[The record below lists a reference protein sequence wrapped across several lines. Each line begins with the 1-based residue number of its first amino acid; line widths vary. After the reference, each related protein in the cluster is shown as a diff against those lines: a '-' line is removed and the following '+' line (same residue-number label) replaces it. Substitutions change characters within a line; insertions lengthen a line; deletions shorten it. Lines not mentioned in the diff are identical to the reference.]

1 MAASSSSTSTS
12 TDAHASIPG
21 PAYLS
26 ALSRFI
32 RTHEAALAAYYA
44 PRAPASS
51 YQLSPGGGGSGPSWT
66 TILSLGILPDAPSPS
81 SPSSS
86 PRKST
91 RTPTPPAITKRE
103 PLVLEFDPH
112 HLYYLLLK
120 FDELALPI
128 GGELD
133 IKVEGGHARP
143 MSVDYT
149 AVEGAGVLDI
159 EHGRGA
165 AGTPSIFAGLP
176 GAGMLG
182 FSSTG
187 GRDTS
192 DSRSVKSGKSSFSFG
207 SGWWGLG
214 SSSSASA
221 LPQEDEPAQVRYIY
235 SSCTKL
241 PALKLSPFVFSAAAS
256 TGPSSSHPP
265 TAAVQGFEDCPPPST
280 CVPLSVFKN
289 LTSLHLVDLD
299 PRAFIGWD
307 VLAVQLRRLE
317 VVRGGLED
325 VGELI
330 CDCVVE
336 DEERS
341 RRRRR
346 ADGGG
351 EASGG
356 GKGTVGEGRRRRAEG
371 ASSSSFLEPTP
382 QPTGARPLSPATL
395 SYPAPSRL
403 AWSSLRHLSLT
414 DNSLTFLP
422 SPPLSFLPS
431 LTSLD
436 LSSNLL
442 ISVPPALS
450 SLPHLR
456 SLNLRDNMIDT
467 LLGLPTVLGAVEVL
481 NLSQNRIENLSGL
494 DRLLAL
500 ERLDVRENRIYEA
513 LEVSRLA
520 GLPRLR
526 EVWVAGNPFA
536 RKREEG
542 GEEAWRVKCLSYFEA
557 EREGRDDPDEG
568 EVLLDGQA
576 MARSERKAV
585 EVEVARRMGGAS
597 RAGGG
602 AGRRR
607 ASESNLLA
615 AEQAASNGSGALKKV
630 VVERRRVFTTPHSDL
645 APPTSSDSPPPSLS
659 SSPTVFSPLA
669 AASSSS
675 QVSHPSSSATKTK
688 SPHKRRKPRRIVD
701 LDAPPVPPLSASAV
715 AAHSDSDLTTSSGA
729 EGGGRDA
736 HPSRPT
742 TLPRVEEPTAPSSST
757 DDALSSSPRRQPPA
771 TPPGARTSPSKSKAA
786 SLGLSSSTRAL
797 SRRERVSLSTYEP
810 PAAGASAGGEAGGEF
825 RRKIEQLRDEVG
837 ENWLSVL
844 GEREARAEREKKLS
858 EDEPDE
864 EGDGQAEGE
873 REAEGEEVVQA
884 PAVSAGVRVVKKKG
898 KKKKKAGNGN
908 GNGNGGG

>member
-1 MAASSSSTSTS
+1 MAASSSSTSAS

-32 RTHEAALAAYYA
+32 RTHEAALAAYHA
-44 PRAPASS
+44 PRRPASS
-51 YQLSPGGGGSGPSWT
+51 SLLSPGGGAPGPSWT
-66 TILSLGILPDAPSPS
+66 TILSLGILPDASSPS

-91 RTPTPPAITKRE
+91 RTPTPPAVQKRE

-112 HLYYLLLK
+112 HIYYLLLK
-120 FDELALPI
+120 FDELALPT

-133 IKVEGGHARP
+133 IKVEGGYARP
-143 MSVDYT
+143 MSIDYT
-149 AVEGAGVLDI
+149 AVEGSAVIDI
-159 EHGRGA
+159 EHDRDRG
-165 AGTPSIFAGLP
+165 GTPSVFAGLP

-182 FSSTG
+182 FSSAG

-192 DSRSVKSGKSSFSFG
+192 DSRSVRSGKSSFSFG

-221 LPQEDEPAQVRYIY
+221 LPAEDEPAQVRYIY

-241 PALKLSPFVFSAAAS
+241 PALQLSPFVFSSSAS
-256 TGPSSSHPP
+256 TAPSSSHPP

-299 PRAFIGWD
+299 PRAFLGWE

-317 VVRGGLED
+317 VVRGGIED

-341 RRRRR
+341 QRRRE
-346 ADGGG
+346 AESGG

-371 ASSSSFLEPTP
+371 AHPSSFLEPNP
-382 QPTGARPLSPATL
+382 QPPDARPRSPTTA
-395 SYPAPSRL
+395 SYPAPPRL

-422 SPPLSFLPS
+422 SPPLSFLPT

-442 ISVPPALS
+442 VSVPPALS

-467 LLGLPTVLGAVEVL
+467 LLGLPTILGAVEVL

-542 GEEAWRVKCLSYFEA
+542 GEEAWRVKCLSYFEV
-557 EREGRDDPDEG
+557 EREGRDDPDER

-576 MARSERKAV
+576 MTRSGRKAV
-585 EVEVARRMGGAS
+585 EVEVARRTGRAP

-602 AGRRR
+602 AVRKRP
-607 ASESNLLA
+607 SESNLVA
-615 AEQAASNGSGALKKV
+615 AERGASNGSGALKKV
-630 VVERRRVFTTPHSDL
+630 VVERRRVFTAPHYDL
-645 APPTSSDSPPPSLS
+645 ATPASSDSPARSHS
-659 SSPTVFSPLA
+659 SSPTVFSPLP
-669 AASSSS
+669 AASAPS
-675 QVSHPSSSATKTK
+675 QVSNPSSSPTKVK
-688 SPHKRRKPRRIVD
+688 SSQKRRKPRRIVD

-729 EGGGRDA
+729 EGGGRDT

-742 TLPRVEEPTAPSSST
+742 TLPRVEEPAAPSSST

-771 TPPGARTSPSKSKAA
+771 TPPSAGASPSNAA
-786 SLGLSSSTRAL
+786 SFGRSASPSAPIRREPISSST
-797 SRRERVSLSTYEP
+797 SEP
-810 PAAGASAGGEAGGEF
+810 PVAGSSAGGEAGGEF

-844 GEREARAEREKKLS
+844 GEREARAEREKKLP
-858 EDEPDE
+858 EDELEE
-864 EGDGQAEGE
+864 EGEGQGEGD
-873 REAEGEEVVQA
+873 RDAGGEEAAQA
-884 PAVSAGVRVVKKKG
+884 PTVSAGVRVVKKKG
-898 KKKKKAGNGN
+898 KKKKAGNGN
-908 GNGNGGG
+908 GIGKGGG